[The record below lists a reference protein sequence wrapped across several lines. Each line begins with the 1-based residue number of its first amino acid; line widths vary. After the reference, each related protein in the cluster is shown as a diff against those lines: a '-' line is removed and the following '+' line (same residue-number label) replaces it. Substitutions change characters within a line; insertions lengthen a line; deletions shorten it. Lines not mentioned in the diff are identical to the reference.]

1 MDHACCSLDFVQV
14 NFSSPLRLAVSTSGE
29 AVVGEGEGEAG
40 SLDPALTGVV
50 KLFTGPTGAGSGG
63 GEGET
68 GSLEDEGEALEI
80 AAVGG
85 AGNKV
90 VMTLRGEGLTW
101 R

>member
-1 MDHACCSLDFVQV
+1 MEELLTAGPV
-14 NFSSPLRLAVSTSGE
+14 E
-29 AVVGEGEGEAG
+29 AVEGEGQGEAG
-40 SLDPALTGVV
+40 SLDSALTGVE

-63 GEGET
+63 GEGEA
-68 GSLEDEGEALEI
+68 GSLNADTGEDEGEALEI

-90 VMTLRGEGLTW
+90 VMPLRGEGLTW